1 MENGRKGEIVGR
13 RVSFP
18 GGDELQCEVAEAKVR
33 GVERSVGRVG
43 GWQMQPADAQEQLH
57 RKLLSCCSRVG
68 QRGSPAS
75 LGKSQKINSN
85 GKELKGKTEQTN
97 VTKGRL

>member
-33 GVERSVGRVG
+33 GVERSVGRVVG
-43 GWQMQPADAQEQLH
+43 GRCNLQMHKSFTESSSVAAV
-57 RKLLSCCSRVG
+57 RS
-68 QRGSPAS
+68 AS
-75 LGKSQKINSN
+75 KALPPHWVKAK
-85 GKELKGKTEQTN
+85 
-97 VTKGRL
+97 R

>member
-85 GKELKGKTEQTN
+85 GKELKEKTEQTN

>member
-85 GKELKGKTEQTN
+85 GKELKEKTEQTN
-97 VTKGRL
+97 ATKGRL